1 MAREELRNRMIA
13 YKRTV
18 TIKNP
23 RELVLNDL
31 PFEAGQR
38 VEVVLLAEEAQ
49 SDNILSELQQLLRDT
64 QALPPARAITD
75 EEILAEIE
83 AWRAE
88 SREGSY

>member
-49 SDNILSELQQLLRDT
+49 SDDILSELQQLLRTT
-64 QALPPARAITD
+64 QALPPARTITD

-83 AWRAE
+83 AYRAE

>member
-1 MAREELRNRMIA
+1 MGNRMIA

-18 TIKNP
+18 TIQNP

-49 SDNILSELQQLLRDT
+49 SGDVLSELKQLLRDT

-83 AWRAE
+83 AWRPE

>member
-1 MAREELRNRMIA
+1 MIA

-18 TIKNP
+18 TIQNP

-49 SDNILSELQQLLRDT
+49 SGDVLSELKQLLRDT

-83 AWRAE
+83 AWRPE

>member
-1 MAREELRNRMIA
+1 MAREEMRNQMIA

-23 RELVLNDL
+23 RELILNDL

-38 VEVVLLAEEAQ
+38 VEVVLLAEGAP
-49 SDNILSELQQLLRDT
+49 SDDTLTELQRLLQDT
-64 QALPPARAITD
+64 QAVPPSRAITD

-88 SREGSY
+88 SREGRH

>member
-1 MAREELRNRMIA
+1 MIA

-18 TIKNP
+18 TIQNP

-38 VEVVLLAEEAQ
+38 VEVVLLAEESQ
-49 SDNILSELQQLLRDT
+49 SDDVLSELQKLLRDT
-64 QALPPARAITD
+64 QALPPARTITD
-75 EEILAEIE
+75 EEIVAEIE

>member
-1 MAREELRNRMIA
+1 MIA

>member
-1 MAREELRNRMIA
+1 MIA

-18 TIKNP
+18 TIQNP

-38 VEVVLLAEEAQ
+38 VEVVLLAEESQ
-49 SDNILSELQQLLRDT
+49 SDDVLSELQKLLRDT
-64 QALPPARAITD
+64 QALPPARTITD
-75 EEILAEIE
+75 EEIIAEIE

>member
-1 MAREELRNRMIA
+1 MRNRMIA

-18 TIKNP
+18 TIQNP

-38 VEVVLLAEEAQ
+38 VEVVLLAEESQ
-49 SDNILSELQQLLRDT
+49 SDDVLSELQKLLRDT
-64 QALPPARAITD
+64 QALPPARTITD
-75 EEILAEIE
+75 EEIVAEIE

>member
-1 MAREELRNRMIA
+1 MIA

-49 SDNILSELQQLLRDT
+49 SDDILSELQQLLRTT
-64 QALPPARAITD
+64 QALPPARTITD

-83 AWRAE
+83 AYRAE

>member
-1 MAREELRNRMIA
+1 MIA

-49 SDNILSELQQLLRDT
+49 SGNILSELQQLLGDT
-64 QALPPARAITD
+64 QALPPARTITD

-83 AWRAE
+83 AYRAE